1 MTGFRQGDSA
11 LPPVDQTLTRVV
23 LLMRLLGWIWLLI
36 LAFVALGTNGEVNTG
51 VVAGTIVVG
60 SAGTGVTL
68 VAARRR
74 FLGETWYVIFDAAI
88 ALLLVA
94 AGWLADF
101 GEFIVGGY
109 PASWLFIVA
118 YATSF
123 AVTVIA
129 GIAATAIFAVL
140 HILMDLGLSRAFGSI
155 QFVVV
160 ALVVGWA
167 FDALRKREQ
176 LHLDAEQERADAEH
190 ELAEEQQKSTRLR
203 ERSMIAGQ
211 LHDSVLQTLKLI
223 SASAD
228 DPDEVRYL
236 ARVQER
242 DLRRTIN
249 EYQSPFEDSFRARLL
264 EARATV
270 EDRYRVDI
278 EQVISDDAEM
288 DERLDAVVGAASEAM
303 NNAAR
308 HSGSK
313 TIDLFAE
320 IRSGHVQVNV
330 RDRGKGFDSTQTR
343 GGISHSIIDRVSAVG
358 GSAEVKS
365 ALGQGT
371 EVLIRLPLK

>member
-36 LAFVALGTNGEVNTG
+36 LAFVALGTSGDVNTG
-51 VVAGTIVVG
+51 VVVGTIVVG

-68 VAARRR
+68 MAARRR
-74 FLGETWYVIFDAAI
+74 FLGETWYVIFDAAV

-123 AVTVIA
+123 AMTVIA

-140 HILMDLGLSRAFGSI
+140 HILMDLGLTRAFGSI

-167 FDALRKREQ
+167 FDALRKWEQ
-176 LHLDAEQERADAEH
+176 LHLDTEQERADAEH

-228 DPDEVRYL
+228 DADEVRYL

-270 EDRYRVDI
+270 EDRYRIEI
-278 EQVISDDAEM
+278 EQVINDDAEM

-313 TIDLFAE
+313 TIDLYAE
-320 IRSGHVQVNV
+320 IRSGHVQVNI
-330 RDRGKGFDSTQTR
+330 RDRGKGFDSTRTR

-358 GSAEVKS
+358 GSAEIKS
-365 ALGQGT
+365 APGHGT
-371 EVLIRLPLK
+371 EVLISLPLK